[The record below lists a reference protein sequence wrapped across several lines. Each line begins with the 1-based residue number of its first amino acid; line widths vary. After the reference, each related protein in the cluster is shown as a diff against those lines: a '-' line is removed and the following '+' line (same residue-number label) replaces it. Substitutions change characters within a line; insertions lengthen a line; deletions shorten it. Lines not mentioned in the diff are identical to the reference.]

1 MQAKFYQFNFN
12 IYLINIYMTVLI
24 TLNWD
29 PPIQTLSDILF
40 DSKNSSIYLN
50 TSVHLMSAFV
60 TFVITHMLTVYLLSS
75 FNFNLKPDFDISYKT
90 IVITGQG
97 DWILIRK
104 KSENPSTY
112 DLEYFQKCTA
122 IPKSKPYLAT
132 LYSLRLVPL
141 SNLTKSSSRV
151 VCLFSN

>member
-90 IVITGQG
+90 TVITGQG

-112 DLEYFQKCTA
+112 D
-122 IPKSKPYLAT
+122 
-132 LYSLRLVPL
+132 
-141 SNLTKSSSRV
+141 
-151 VCLFSN
+151 